1 MELSESTLQVLRNFS
16 GINQNLL
23 IKSGSNIKT
32 ISEARNVVATA
43 DVTESFEKDFG
54 IYDLNEFIGV
64 MGLVDT
70 PSLKFE
76 DDFVIVS
83 DSSGRSKVKYFYAAE
98 ETLTTPTK
106 DVTMPEADV
115 KFVLDNDTLNKLK
128 KAASTLGHSEVSIK
142 AKDGILSLS
151 VVENQNATSNAFSID
166 IDGEFKQDA
175 VFNFIISISNLKI
188 LPGDYE
194 VEISSKLIT
203 QFKNKEVPLR
213 YWIALEKTSTYGVW
227 HVRKFNPTKRSC

>member
-23 IKSGSNIKT
+23 IKTGSNIKT

-98 ETLTTPTK
+98 ETLTAPTK
-106 DVTMPEADV
+106 DVTMPDADV
-115 KFVLDNDTLNKLK
+115 KFVLDNDTLNRLK
-128 KAASTLGHSEVSIK
+128 KAASTLGHSEVSIQ
-142 AKDGILSLS
+142 AKDGVLSLS
-151 VVENQNATSNAFSID
+151 IVENQNATSNAFSID

-203 QFKNKEVPLR
+203 QFKNKELPLK
-213 YWIALEKTSTYGVW
+213 YWIALEKSSTYGA
-227 HVRKFNPTKRSC
+227 

>member
-1 MELSESTLQVLRNFS
+1 MELSENTLQILRNFS

-43 DVTESFEKDFG
+43 DVTENFEKDFG

-64 MGLVDT
+64 MGLVNA

-76 DDFVIVS
+76 DDFVTVS

-98 ETLTTPTK
+98 ETLTSPAK
-106 DVTMPEADV
+106 DVNMPDGDV
-115 KFVLDNDTLNKLK
+115 KFTLDNDTLNKLK
-128 KAASTLGHSEVSIK
+128 KAASTLGHNEVSIK
-142 AKDGILSLS
+142 ANNGVLSLS
-151 VVENQNATSNAFSID
+151 IVENQNATSNAFSID

-188 LPGDYE
+188 LPGDYD

-203 QFKNKEVPLR
+203 QFKHKEIPLK
-213 YWIALEKTSTYGVW
+213 YWIALEKSSTYGV
-227 HVRKFNPTKRSC
+227 

>member
-1 MELSESTLQVLRNFS
+1 
-16 GINQNLL
+16 L
-23 IKSGSNIKT
+23 IKTGSNIKT

-98 ETLTTPTK
+98 ETLTAPTK

-115 KFVLDNDTLNKLK
+115 KFVLDNDTLNRLK

-142 AKDGILSLS
+142 AKDGVLSLS

-203 QFKNKEVPLR
+203 QFKNKELPLK
-213 YWIALEKTSTYGVW
+213 YWIALEKSSTYGA
-227 HVRKFNPTKRSC
+227 

>member
-1 MELSESTLQVLRNFS
+1 MELSENTLNVLRNFS
-16 GINQNLL
+16 GINQNML
-23 IKSGSNIKT
+23 IKSGTNIKT

-43 DVTESFEKDFG
+43 DVAEEFPKDFG

-83 DSSGRSKVKYFYAAE
+83 DSSGRSKVKYFYSAE

-115 KFVLDNDTLNKLK
+115 KFILDNSTLNKLK
-128 KAASTLGHSEVSIK
+128 KAASTLGHSEVSIR
-142 AKDGILSLS
+142 AKDGVLSLS

-203 QFKNKEVPLR
+203 QFKNKEIPLK
-213 YWIALEKTSTYGVW
+213 YWIALEKSSTYGA
-227 HVRKFNPTKRSC
+227 

>member
-1 MELSESTLQVLRNFS
+1 MELSENTLNVLRNFS
-16 GINQNLL
+16 GINQNML
-23 IKSGSNIKT
+23 IKTGTNIKT

-43 DVTESFEKDFG
+43 DVTEEFPKDFG

-64 MGLVDT
+64 MGLVDA

-98 ETLTTPTK
+98 ETLTAPTK
-106 DVTMPEADV
+106 DVTMPDGDV
-115 KFVLDNDTLNKLK
+115 KFTLDNSTLNKLK
-128 KAASTLGHSEVSIK
+128 KAASTLGHSEVSIR
-142 AKDGILSLS
+142 AKDGVLSLS

-203 QFKNKEVPLR
+203 QFKNKEIPLK
-213 YWIALEKTSTYGVW
+213 YWIALEKSSTYGA
-227 HVRKFNPTKRSC
+227 

>member
-64 MGLVDT
+64 MGLVNS

-76 DDFVIVS
+76 DHSVTVS

-98 ETLTTPTK
+98 ETLTAPTK
-106 DVTMPEADV
+106 DVTMPEADA

-128 KAASTLGHSEVSIK
+128 KAASTLGHSEVSIQ
-142 AKDGILSLS
+142 AKDGVLSLS
-151 VVENQNATSNAFSID
+151 VLENQNPTSNAFSID

-203 QFKNKEVPLR
+203 QFKNKEIPLK
-213 YWIALEKTSTYGVW
+213 YWIALEKSSTYGA
-227 HVRKFNPTKRSC
+227 

>member
-1 MELSESTLQVLRNFS
+1 MELCENTLNVLRNFS
-16 GINQNLL
+16 GINQN
-23 IKSGSNIKT
+23 IMIRSGNNIKT
-32 ISEARNVVATA
+32 MSETRNMIATA
-43 DVTESFEKDFG
+43 DVSEQFTKDFG

-83 DSSGRSKVKYFYAAE
+83 DSSGRSKIKYFYAAE
-98 ETLTTPTK
+98 ETLTTATK
-106 DVTMPEADV
+106 DVNMPEADV
-115 KFVLDNDTLNKLK
+115 KFTLDNDTLNKLK

-142 AKDGILSLS
+142 AKDGVLSLS

-188 LPGDYE
+188 LPGDYD

-203 QFKNKEVPLR
+203 QFKNKELPLT
-213 YWIALEKTSTYGVW
+213 YWIALEKSSTYGA
-227 HVRKFNPTKRSC
+227 